1 MHQGGGFMINSD
13 FISPAQ
19 HEQEEVLFDS
29 GGTCDCYRLVKDN
42 RVYCVKRPKKDMR
55 SSEAYMNLFRKEFEM
70 GIELEHPN
78 IVRYFAYDEDE
89 NGPFIRM
96 DYIDGDSLEAFV
108 AQHPNYFKEKRHK
121 KQFCDELFSAISY
134 LHEKKMLHLDLKP
147 GNILITNRGHHVKL
161 IDLGFGWSESYLHD
175 LGFTRDYCA
184 PEQKATQT
192 EQLSPATDIYSLG
205 KILQQFGLAN
215 ESVLQRCLKEDSK
228 ARFQSVEALQK
239 AMRHCETIK
248 ISSRVGLGLVATLM
262 IGMIVWLVVF
272 KEKPLPPRPPAPEGA
287 IKGLFT
293 INEAGDQV
301 YFAKGN
307 LQYQATTNLWRLADH
322 QRDAIGQAN
331 DSISQTNDGWIDLF
345 GYGTSGYDH
354 GAVNYQ
360 PWSTFGVDSDYCAY
374 GDLALDLNAET
385 GQADWGYN
393 AILNGSNREGLW
405 RTLTGEEWEYVLFQ
419 RNTSSGVRYAKARV
433 DHFNGIIL
441 LPDDWNPKTVSLHNV
456 NQNETEFGY
465 NSIDSTRWN
474 LMEASG
480 AVFLP
485 AAGSRWG
492 NTYWALGQRG
502 AYWASTKAYRLY
514 FDDNTLSV
522 GEVYGRTDGHAVRLV
537 RDK

>member
-1 MHQGGGFMINSD
+1 MSIKQSWN
-13 FISPAQ
+13 
-19 HEQEEVLFDS
+19 
-29 GGTCDCYRLVKDN
+29 
-42 RVYCVKRPKKDMR
+42 R
-55 SSEAYMNLFRKEFEM
+55 SSK
-70 GIELEHPN
+70 
-78 IVRYFAYDEDE
+78 
-89 NGPFIRM
+89 
-96 DYIDGDSLEAFV
+96 SLD
-108 AQHPNYFKEKRHK
+108 
-121 KQFCDELFSAISY
+121 FCE
-134 LHEKKMLHLDLKP
+134 
-147 GNILITNRGHHVKL
+147 G
-161 IDLGFGWSESYLHD
+161 
-175 LGFTRDYCA
+175 
-184 PEQKATQT
+184 KA
-192 EQLSPATDIYSLG
+192 LSQVS
-205 KILQQFGLAN
+205 
-215 ESVLQRCLKEDSK
+215 CL
-228 ARFQSVEALQK
+228 
-239 AMRHCETIK
+239 
-248 ISSRVGLGLVATLM
+248 
-262 IGMIVWLVVF
+262 
-272 KEKPLPPRPPAPEGA
+272 
-287 IKGLFT
+287 
-293 INEAGDQV
+293 
-301 YFAKGN
+301 Y
-307 LQYQATTNLWRLADH
+307 LWRLADH

-360 PWSTFGVDSDYCAY
+360 PWGTFGVDSDYCAY